1 MERQE
6 EVEID
11 LRRLALAVW
20 RKAWLVVLSA
30 VLCAALAFAGTYYF
44 VTPLYKAS
52 AMFYVNNSSI
62 SVGDAAFSLSTG
74 DLSAAKS
81 LVISYIVILE
91 SRSCLNDVMDYAG
104 VSYTYG
110 QMKDMVSAT
119 AVNNTEVFQITVT
132 SPDPQEAEKI
142 ANAIAYILPKKISGI
157 IDGTSA
163 KIVDY
168 AVIPSSPSSPSY
180 TKNAAVGFMIGFVL
194 CAGVIVLMELFDT
207 VVRNE
212 EDIEQVTDLPILASV
227 PDMQLSSSGGYSSY
241 YASSSG
247 KRTRSKKSGS
257 SGKQAILMGNSI
269 SFAASEAYKLLRT
282 KLQFFFT
289 EETGCRVIGISSAM
303 AGEGKS
309 LTAVNLAYT
318 LAQLDVRVLLVDCDM
333 RRPSLAAKLPI
344 QKIPGLSDCLT
355 GQVSLRG
362 ATQRCDAESGLDSF
376 DVIASGHNPPN
387 PIELLSS
394 EKMEQTIERLRE
406 SYDYIIM
413 DLPPVGEV
421 SDAMVAS
428 RLTDGTLLVARENYC
443 NRYALA
449 DAVHQ
454 FEFVN
459 TRILGL
465 VLNCAGDRA
474 AGYGYYHYGRYGR
487 YGKYGYGSYSASGSS
502 NSTDGKSA

>member
-1 MERQE
+1 MERNE

-30 VLCAALAFAGTYYF
+30 VLCAAIAFAGTYYF
-44 VTPLYKAS
+44 VTPEYQAS
-52 AMFYVNNSSI
+52 TMFYVNNSSI
-62 SVGDAAFSLSTG
+62 SVGDTALSLTSTG

-81 LVISYIVILE
+81 LVNSYIVILR

-104 VSYTYG
+104 VNYSY
-110 QMKDMVSAT
+110 SAMRSMI
-119 AVNNTEVFQITVT
+119 AAASVNNTEIFQVTVT
-132 SPDPQEAEKI
+132 STDPVEAEKI
-142 ANAIAYILPKKISGI
+142 ANSIAYILPKKISGI

-168 AVIPSSPSSPSY
+168 AVIPSSASSPSY
-180 TKNAAVGFMIGFVL
+180 SRNAAMGFVIGFVL
-194 CAGVIVLMELFDT
+194 CVGVIVLMELFDT
-207 VVRNE
+207 VIRNE
-212 EDIEQVTDLPILASV
+212 EDVEQVTDLPILAAV
-227 PDMQLSSSGGYSSY
+227 PDMQTSGSGGYGSY
-241 YASSSG
+241 YSKDSG
-247 KRTRSKKSGS
+247 KRGRTKKNVPT
-257 SGKQAILMGNSI
+257 GKQAPLMGPDI

-282 KLQFFFT
+282 KLQFSFT
-289 EETGCRVIGISSAM
+289 DENKCRVIGLSSGM

-309 LTAVNLAYT
+309 LTAINLASA
-318 LAQLDVRVLLVDCDM
+318 LSQLDVRVLLIDCDM
-333 RRPSLAAKLPI
+333 RRPSLSAKMPI
-344 QKIPGLSDCLT
+344 QKMPGLSDCLT
-355 GQVSLRG
+355 GQSDMRSVI
-362 ATQRCDAESGLDSF
+362 QRCEEEGLDRF
-376 DVIASGHNPPN
+376 DVIAAGRNPPN

-394 EKMEQTIERLRE
+394 EKMEHTIQRLRD
-406 SYDYIIM
+406 SYDYILL

-428 RLTDGTLLVARENYC
+428 RLTDGILVVIRENFC

-465 VLNCAGDRA
+465 VLNCSGERS
-474 AGYGYYHYGRYGR
+474 GGYYR
-487 YGKYGYGSYSASGSS
+487 YGKYGKYGKYGYAYSSSSS
-502 NSTDGKSA
+502 NNGNKNA